1 MNLSFYFLNF
11 LVFFN
16 TIHKKKLPCF
26 GYKPYMDVQIYEN
39 ISIFLLQNLE
49 PILKLNHFLK
59 NSFYFFLIKNPF
71 VDVDGPFLCLQNG
84 GNSPK
89 KLT

>member
-49 PILKLNHFLK
+49 PILKLNHF
-59 NSFYFFLIKNPF
+59 
-71 VDVDGPFLCLQNG
+71 
-84 GNSPK
+84 
-89 KLT
+89 